1 MLFDCL
7 AGATS
12 RVVALRVVLC
22 VFERL
27 FTASRVEEPALLVV
41 ALLFTSPLRVP
52 ELTVPRVEEELLV
65 LLFALAD
72 LETFPLLLLEFP
84 GV

>member
-1 MLFDCL
+1 M
-7 AGATS
+7 
-12 RVVALRVVLC
+12 VALRVVLC

-52 ELTVPRVEEELLV
+52 ELTGPRVEEELLV